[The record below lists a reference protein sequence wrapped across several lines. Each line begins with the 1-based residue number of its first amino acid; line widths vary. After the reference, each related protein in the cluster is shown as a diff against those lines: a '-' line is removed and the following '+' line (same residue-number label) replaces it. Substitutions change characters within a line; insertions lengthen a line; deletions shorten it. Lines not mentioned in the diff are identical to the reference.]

1 MLQPLESEIMKSKLT
16 IRYISGRE
24 EQFEVELYGGPSAE
38 DRLKDLA
45 KGPALILQTEKEVV
59 IIPATAIES
68 ATLQLPEPS
77 GKAITFP
84 GVRKA
89 KRLK

>member
-1 MLQPLESEIMKSKLT
+1 MKSKLT

-24 EQFEVELYGGPSAE
+24 EQFEVEVFGGASAE
-38 DRLKDLA
+38 DRLKELA
-45 KGPALILQTEKEVV
+45 NSPALLLQTEKEVV

-68 ATLQLPEPS
+68 ATLQLPEPAGRPIALPS
-77 GKAITFP
+77 
-84 GVRKA
+84 VRQA